1 LNGNHFFL
9 FFSSILYLWI
19 RKYSFHHCR
28 AIGSKRNSQHGDQ
41 VQGLGIIFTCSLCPF
56 YVIAFCC
63 ESAYGAIIWQ
73 VVYANRFAGLLW
85 FVYTC
90 LQSESNAIII
100 YGAQKS
106 NRMWMYIS
114 GIFVQKTECL
124 MMIQLRDFCA
134 IPVILRLDPC
144 STVSYSSSAFYG
156 NFMQINGPLNTSCR
170 ACRGI

>member
-1 LNGNHFFL
+1 M
-9 FFSSILYLWI
+9 
-19 RKYSFHHCR
+19 
-28 AIGSKRNSQHGDQ
+28 
-41 VQGLGIIFTCSLCPF
+41 VFTCSLCPF

-106 NRMWMYIS
+106 NFDENPQRTTKENKNRTIYSELWNSLSTTI
-114 GIFVQKTECL
+114 CL
-124 MMIQLRDFCA
+124 
-134 IPVILRLDPC
+134 
-144 STVSYSSSAFYG
+144 
-156 NFMQINGPLNTSCR
+156 
-170 ACRGI
+170 